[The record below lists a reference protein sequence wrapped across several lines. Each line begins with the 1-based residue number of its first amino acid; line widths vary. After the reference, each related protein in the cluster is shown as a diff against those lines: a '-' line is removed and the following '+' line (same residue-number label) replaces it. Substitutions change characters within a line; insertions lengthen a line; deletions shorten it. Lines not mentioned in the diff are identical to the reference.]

1 MRRRSRQRA
10 GATEPLVRGSSFPV
24 AAQPA
29 AGRTGEGDGKHMQ
42 PERSGEPRWPVWARA
57 LVSVAIVFH
66 GVAVVAGAFGVPP
79 SSDLERKIAD
89 LFMPYYDLF
98 DLGYAYRF
106 YAEPPPTPVVTAT
119 IRYGDGRGDETV
131 RLPGRDVSGPR
142 MRHQRQLALAN
153 ALAADVQ
160 AAKEQSG
167 DRASSPLALAFAR
180 HLCATRPGCQ
190 SVTLRLLYHLIPDID
205 QVRLE
210 TEQPGSGRFDLFS
223 ESLFTAP
230 ERIGE
235 FPCDGS

>member
-1 MRRRSRQRA
+1 MRRKSRQRA
-10 GATEPLVRGSSFPV
+10 EALEPLERASSFP
-24 AAQPA
+24 AALQPA
-29 AGRTGEGDGKHMQ
+29 ADRTVGGDGSRL
-42 PERSGEPRWPVWARA
+42 PPLRSGEAKWPGWARA
-57 LVSVAIVFH
+57 LVSLAIVVH

-79 SSDLERKIAD
+79 SSDLQRKIAD
-89 LFMPYYDLF
+89 VFTPYYDVF

-119 IRYGDGRGDETV
+119 IRYGDGRADETV

-142 MRHQRQLALAN
+142 MRQQRQLALAN

-167 DRASSPLALAFAR
+167 DRKSSQLALAYAR

-190 SVTLRLLYHLIPDID
+190 SVTLRLLYHLIPEID
-205 QVRLE
+205 QVRME
-210 TEQPGSGRFDLFS
+210 MEQPGAGRFDLFN